1 MTIFQLPTA
10 IQNLILDKYITISAY
25 WKQQFTSNI
34 IPDIN
39 AKMQHQIKFTK
50 VLFEF
55 MAYWGKRELEKYSV
69 NGMIFSYNKKP
80 IKQSM
85 ESKDLWYILFE
96 GKKVSNKR
104 ITLLFEKHFNFRNEY
119 TIIEA
124 SGVFPMIY
132 HDYDYGLEENLGREK
147 FENIQV
153 FINKFMNSIFT
164 A

>member
-1 MTIFQLPTA
+1 MSIFQLPVT
-10 IQNLILDKYITISAY
+10 IQNAILDKYINISAY
-25 WKQQFTSNI
+25 WKHKFTSYI
-34 IPDIN
+34 VPVLN
-39 AKMQHQIKFTK
+39 AKTQHQIKLEK

-55 MAYWGKRELEKYSV
+55 KAHWGKRELEKYSV
-69 NGMIFSYNKKP
+69 NGMLFSYNKKP

-85 ESKDLWYILFE
+85 ESKQLWYILFE
-96 GKKVSNKR
+96 GQKGSNKR

-132 HDYDYGLEENLGREK
+132 HDYDYGLEENLGREQ
-147 FENIQV
+147 FENIQE